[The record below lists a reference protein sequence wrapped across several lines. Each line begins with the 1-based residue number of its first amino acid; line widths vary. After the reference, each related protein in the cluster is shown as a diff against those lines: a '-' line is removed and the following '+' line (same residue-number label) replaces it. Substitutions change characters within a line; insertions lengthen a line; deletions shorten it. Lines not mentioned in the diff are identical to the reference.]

1 MGARLRAC
9 AVVMCAASV
18 LVACGSSPESERS
31 EPQGAASF
39 RGDFSD
45 ARFYPVF
52 ASSEVV
58 VGRNRFLVGLLDDN
72 DAPVAR
78 PAIDMHIA
86 FYDLD
91 ESASRPESET
101 DLEFVWIRKPYQGIY
116 AGMARFDSAGEW
128 GAEVT
133 LTGAAEETLRTSFEV
148 TRRSTTPALGAPAPS
163 IDTPTASDVGGKLG
177 KISTDPDPMPRLYRL
192 SVEDALRRG
201 KPFVVA
207 FATPKFCVSQTC
219 GPTVDVVEEVA
230 RDFPKMTFIHVEPYE
245 LPADPGNLQPVQAV
259 MEWGLPSEPW
269 VFVVDAR
276 GRVAAKFEGALSAGE
291 LADAVRAL

>member
-1 MGARLRAC
+1 MIPRLRTC
-9 AVVMCAASV
+9 AVVACAAA
-18 LVACGSSPESERS
+18 LVAACASSGEPARS
-31 EPQGAASF
+31 DPRGVESF

-58 VGRNRFLVGLLDDN
+58 VGDNRFLVGLLDDH

-91 ESASRPESET
+91 ESASRPASET
-101 DLEFVWIRKPYQGIY
+101 DMEFVWIRKPYQGIY
-116 AGMARFDSAGEW
+116 AGTARFDSAGEW

-133 LTGAAEETLRTSFEV
+133 LTGAAEETLRASFEV
-148 TRRSTTPALGAPAPS
+148 TRRSSTPAIGAPAPS
-163 IDTPTASDVGGKLG
+163 IDTPTAADVDGKLR

-219 GPTVDVVEEVA
+219 GPTIDVVEGVA
-230 RDFPKMTFIHVEPYE
+230 RDLPKMTFIHVEPYE
-245 LPADPGNLQPVQAV
+245 LPADPGNLQPVEAV

-276 GRVAAKFEGALSAGE
+276 GRVTAKFEGALSAEE